1 MNFNICK
8 KCFELNDNNI
18 HFMYVM
24 PTDNNLNLGILRIKG
39 LFKSADKNLETLK
52 IKGLFKSDFDN
63 EKAPFFCI
71 QQINIKKINPI
82 FLNSYIMEEN
92 KQKELLNEIEEP
104 SKTCKFYCEHI
115 MENINK

>member
-24 PTDNNLNLGILRIKG
+24 PTDNNLNLGILR
-39 LFKSADKNLETLK
+39 